1 MRLEGG
7 VQDHLAMRQDVS
19 GLAVVDHGRRHQ
31 TKARVVV
38 LVVVPLEEGMAE
50 AASVFDGTEAIG
62 EAGAVFQGA
71 ELAF

>member
-1 MRLEGG
+1 MSAESGIE
-7 VQDHLAMRQDVS
+7 DHLAMRQDVS

-50 AASVFDGTEAIG
+50 AASVFDRSEAIR
-62 EAGAVFQGA
+62 ETGAIFQST
-71 ELAF
+71 ELTF